1 MQCGTEPAG
10 LCNTHHKEKLQRR
23 REGRALSSMG
33 RQRIH
38 SDLIADVKLGQ
49 GLYKLIKA
57 NASRFQGKQPVQRGM
72 ISGSG

>member
-1 MQCGTEPAG
+1 MWNRTFQA
-10 LCNTHHKEKLQRR
+10 NVHHKERLQRGGER
-23 REGRALSSMG
+23 HSFILHGK
-33 RQRIH
+33 QRIY

-57 NASRFQGKQPVQRGM
+57 NASHFQGKQLLQKGM